1 MKRWVLA
8 VMMMVMASGTAAA
21 KDYEM
26 TKKTDDYSVV
36 VKMDRN
42 PPTTGNNQLSLS
54 IKDAAGA
61 DVTDAKVSIQYYMPP
76 MPGMPPMNYNANAA
90 LAANQYKAKVNF
102 SMSGSWNLVIRITR
116 ANKTTQVRF
125 TIDAR

>member
-8 VMMMVMASGTAAA
+8 MMMVALAAGTAAA
-21 KDYEM
+21 KDYEV
-26 TKKTDDYSVV
+26 TKKADDYSVV

-42 PPTTGNNQLSLS
+42 PPTTGNNQVSVS

-76 MPGMPPMNYNANAA
+76 MPGMPAMNYNTNAA
-90 LAANQYKAKVNF
+90 PAANLYKAKVNF

-116 ANKTTQVRF
+116 ANKTTPVRF
-125 TIDAR
+125 TVDAR

>member
-8 VMMMVMASGTAAA
+8 VMMVALAAGTAAA
-21 KDYEM
+21 KDYVV
-26 TKKTDDYSVV
+26 TKKTDDYNVV

-42 PPTTGNNQLSLS
+42 PPTTGNNQMFIS

-61 DVTDAKVSIQYYMPP
+61 DVTNAKVTVQYYMPP

-90 LAANQYKAKVNF
+90 L
-102 SMSGSWNLVIRITR
+102 
-116 ANKTTQVRF
+116 
-125 TIDAR
+125 D